1 MTTMEELVS
10 SYRLLSGLRPEDIDV
25 IASCSRNRVFAS
37 GEMLFREGQVADT
50 LYLVRRGNVSV
61 DVHQPGQGAVVIE
74 TMGAGA
80 VVGWSWIVAP
90 YRWTFDARAI
100 DEVGVIAVDG
110 TCLRTKAIAD
120 PVFGVA
126 LLSRVSA
133 EILDRL
139 QSTRLRLLDL
149 YGARRDG
156 I

>member
-1 MTTMEELVS
+1 MEAFLYS
-10 SYRLLSGLRPEDIDV
+10 HRLLSELRQEDIDV
-25 IASCSRNRVFAS
+25 IASFSRNRDFAP

-50 LYLVRRGNVSV
+50 MFLVRHGNVSV

-74 TMGAGA
+74 TIGAGA

-100 DEVGVIAVDG
+100 AVDA
-110 TCLRTKAIAD
+110 TCLRTKSLAD
-120 PVFGVA
+120 PAFGIA
-126 LLSRVSA
+126 LFARVSA

-149 YGARRDG
+149 YGARRDD
-156 I
+156 

>member
-1 MTTMEELVS
+1 MEEL
-10 SYRLLSGLRPEDIDV
+10 LLSHRLIAGLRPEDIDV
-25 IASCSRNRVFAS
+25 IASCSRNRAFAP
-37 GEMLFREGQVADT
+37 GEMLFREGQAADT

-61 DVHQPGQGAVVIE
+61 DVHQPGRGTVVIE

-100 DEVGVIAVDG
+100 DEVGVIAIDA
-110 TCLRTKAIAD
+110 TCLRTKVLAD
-120 PVFGVA
+120 PTFGVA

-133 EILDRL
+133 EILGRL

-149 YGARRDG
+149 YGVRRDDT
-156 I
+156 